1 MNISI
6 LSANI
11 LNHNTAKSWT
21 DSIPRSKKSLRR
33 IPLRKIINN
42 NNYIMSNTK
51 PISNN
56 TETRNLTKLAEPTG
70 NIYESVKIISIRSNQ
85 IAAAVKKELSE
96 KLAQFKSD
104 ADALEETF
112 ENKEQAEI
120 SKYYEVQPKPTL
132 VAIHEFEENQ
142 IYYRKA
148 EE

>member
-1 MNISI
+1 M
-6 LSANI
+6 
-11 LNHNTAKSWT
+11 
-21 DSIPRSKKSLRR
+21 SK
-33 IPLRKIINN
+33 
-42 NNYIMSNTK
+42 TK

-56 TETRNLTKLAEPTG
+56 TETRNLSELAEPTG

-85 IAAAVKKELSE
+85 IAASVKKELSE

-120 SKYYEVQPKPTL
+120 SKYYEVQPKLTL
-132 VAIHEFEENQ
+132 VAINEFEENQ